1 MLIAIMGDAFER
13 ATEER
18 ENNARLTKLRIMG
31 DYIDLIDKSDSLEES
46 TDSQDFNWG
55 LIRICGDD

>member
-13 ATEER
+13 ATEQR

-31 DYIDLIDKSDSLEES
+31 DYIDLIDKSDSL
-46 TDSQDFNWG
+46 
-55 LIRICGDD
+55 